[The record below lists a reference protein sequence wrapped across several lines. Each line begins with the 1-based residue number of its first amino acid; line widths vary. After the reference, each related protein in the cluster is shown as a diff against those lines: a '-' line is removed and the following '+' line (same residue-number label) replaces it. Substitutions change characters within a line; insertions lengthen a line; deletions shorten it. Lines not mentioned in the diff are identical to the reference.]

1 MLYLDT
7 SATAKLLLEETE
19 SKALGDFLR
28 SAETPLVTSRVGIVE
43 LRRVGRRSGA
53 GPDRADALAAS
64 LVVVALDETIEVTDH
79 GRLVARLMP
88 ASDIE
93 SEIAA
98 LEARGLVVRAPSLD
112 FASLSAPRRP
122 RPGERPPSEI
132 LAEERSAQRF

>member
-1 MLYLDT
+1 M
-7 SATAKLLLEETE
+7 A
-19 SKALGDFLR
+19 
-28 SAETPLVTSRVGIVE
+28 SRAGIRE
-43 LRRVGRRSGA
+43 LRQHLSRYVERVKTG
-53 GPDRADALAAS
+53 
-64 LVVVALDETIEVTDH
+64 ETIEVTDH

-112 FASLSAPRRP
+112 FGSLSAPRAP

-132 LAEERSAQRF
+132 LAEERAAQRF